1 MVINKPKTYCD
12 LFLAPYRSL
21 IRCLGMGMLLALIGM
36 PLGAA
41 DALLPYN
48 AIYKVSR
55 SGLTAE
61 RRIEL
66 RLNDNTYTLVATTK
80 LTGLLALTGRG
91 PIIEESHFVLENN
104 RIRPLRYQLEDGSD
118 SHDKDIQ
125 INFDWPSGKSHGYAK
140 GKQRTFPLISG
151 LLDPLTFQL
160 AARRSL
166 MRGETT
172 PVVHVHEG
180 DRIRRYNFVEE
191 ATQMLQLRKKP
202 IDTIRYFVDRGS
214 KRRLYCWLAPTLDY
228 LPIRLEQRH
237 HEKLKT
243 LSILVDSSKM

>member
-1 MVINKPKTYCD
+1 MTINKPKTYRD
-12 LFLAPYRSL
+12 LFVAPYRRL
-21 IRCLGMGMLLALIGM
+21 IHCLGISTLLALIGI
-36 PLGAA
+36 PLAAA
-41 DALLPYN
+41 DTLLPYD
-48 AIYKVSR
+48 AVYEVSR
-55 SGLTAE
+55 SGLTAQ

-66 RLNDNTYTLVATTK
+66 RLDGETYTLVATTT

-91 PIIEESHFVLENN
+91 PIIEESRFVLKND

-118 SHDKDIQ
+118 NHAKNIQ

-166 MRGETT
+166 MRGETP
-172 PVVHVHEG
+172 PVLHVHEG
-180 DRIRRYNFVEE
+180 DRIRRYDFIEE
-191 ATQMLQLRKKP
+191 ATQMIQLRKKP

-237 HEKLKT
+237 HEKLKI
-243 LSILVDSSKM
+243 LSILVNSSKM

>member
-1 MVINKPKTYCD
+1 MAINKPKTYRD
-12 LFLAPYRSL
+12 LFLAPYRRL
-21 IRCLGMGMLLALIGM
+21 IHCLGIGTLLALIGM

-41 DALLPYN
+41 DALLPYD
-48 AIYKVSR
+48 AVYEVSR
-55 SGLTAE
+55 SGLTAQ

-66 RLNDNTYTLVATTK
+66 RLDGETYTLVATTK

-91 PIIEESHFVLENN
+91 PIIEESRFVLKND

-118 SHDKDIQ
+118 NHAKNIQ

-166 MRGETT
+166 MRGETP
-172 PVVHVHEG
+172 PVLHVHEG
-180 DRIRRYNFVEE
+180 DRIRRYDFIEE
-191 ATQMLQLRKKP
+191 ATQMIQLRKNP

-214 KRRLYCWLAPTLDY
+214 KRRLYCWLAPALDY

-237 HEKLKT
+237 HEKLKI
-243 LSILVDSSKM
+243 LSILVNSSKM

>member
-1 MVINKPKTYCD
+1 MTINKPKTYRD
-12 LFLAPYRSL
+12 LFVAPYRRL
-21 IRCLGMGMLLALIGM
+21 IHCLGISTLLTLIGI
-36 PLGAA
+36 PLAAA
-41 DALLPYN
+41 DTLLPYD
-48 AIYKVSR
+48 AVYEVSR
-55 SGLTAE
+55 SGLTAQ

-66 RLNDNTYTLVATTK
+66 RLDGETYTLVATTK

-91 PIIEESHFVLENN
+91 PIIEESRFVLEKD

-118 SHDKDIQ
+118 DRDKDIQ

-140 GKQRTFPLISG
+140 GKQWQFPLISA
-151 LLDPLTFQL
+151 LFDPLTFQL
-160 AARRSL
+160 AARRAL
-166 MRGETT
+166 MRGERT
-172 PVVHVHEG
+172 PVLQVHEG
-180 DRIRRYNFVEE
+180 NRIRRYDFIEE
-191 ATQMLQLRKKP
+191 TTQTIQVGQKT

-243 LSILVDSSKM
+243 LSVLVNSSQM

>member
-1 MVINKPKTYCD
+1 
-12 LFLAPYRSL
+12 
-21 IRCLGMGMLLALIGM
+21 
-36 PLGAA
+36 
-41 DALLPYN
+41 
-48 AIYKVSR
+48 
-55 SGLTAE
+55 LTAQ
-61 RRIEL
+61 RHIEL
-66 RLNDNTYTLVATTK
+66 RRDGEIYTLVATTK

-91 PIIEESHFVLENN
+91 PIIEESRFVLEND
-104 RIRPLRYQLEDGSD
+104 RIRPLRYQREDGSD

-140 GKQRTFPLISG
+140 GKQRIFPLISG

-172 PVVHVHEG
+172 PVLHVHEG
-180 DRIRRYNFVEE
+180 DRIRRYDFIEE
-191 ATQMLQLRKKP
+191 ETQMIQLRKKP

-243 LSILVDSSKM
+243 LSTLVNSSKM

>member
-1 MVINKPKTYCD
+1 M
-12 LFLAPYRSL
+12 
-21 IRCLGMGMLLALIGM
+21 
-36 PLGAA
+36 
-41 DALLPYN
+41 
-48 AIYKVSR
+48 
-55 SGLTAE
+55 
-61 RRIEL
+61 
-66 RLNDNTYTLVATTK
+66 VATTK

-91 PIIEESHFVLENN
+91 PIIEESHFVLEKN

-140 GKQRTFPLISG
+140 GKQRTLPLISG

-172 PVVHVHEG
+172 PVLHVHEG
-180 DRIRRYNFVEE
+180 DRIRRYDFIEE
-191 ATQMLQLRKKP
+191 ATQMIQLRKKP

-237 HEKLKT
+237 HEKLKI
-243 LSILVDSSKM
+243 LSILVNSSKM